1 MESASVSISW
11 ATPISNFS
19 NWHTCFMT
27 EMRDE
32 LIVLV
37 IMDVLD
43 FMNARREKNATA
55 DDTRIVRN
63 IGRAPQRRY
72 PSLRAI
78 RYRILFGVNGRLLMS
93 ISHNRRMFTSRKEP
107 IISLAY
113 NPIRVNKD
121 ASHVETF
128 TGASFRGH
136 LHNFLKI
143 FVP

>member
-1 MESASVSISW
+1 MAVPYIEALQ
-11 ATPISNFS
+11 ISNFL

-107 IISLAY
+107 IVSLAY

-121 ASHVETF
+121 ASHVEAF
-128 TGASFRGH
+128 TGASLRGH